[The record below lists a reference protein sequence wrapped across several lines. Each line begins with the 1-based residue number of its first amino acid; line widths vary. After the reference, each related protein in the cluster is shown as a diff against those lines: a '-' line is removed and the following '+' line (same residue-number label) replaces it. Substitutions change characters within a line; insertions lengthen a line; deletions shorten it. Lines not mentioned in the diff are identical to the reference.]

1 MLRTCSSVKYTTHA
15 IAPQGL
21 QAHSD
26 SANGLIK
33 HLVKFIFLC
42 VVVLEFHSYRFFV
55 SLFDE
60 LLVCTA
66 LKTVVFGKSFG
77 VALVERLIVE

>member
-1 MLRTCSSVKYTTHA
+1 M
-15 IAPQGL
+15 
-21 QAHSD
+21 
-26 SANGLIK
+26 
-33 HLVKFIFLC
+33 
-42 VVVLEFHSYRFFV
+42 